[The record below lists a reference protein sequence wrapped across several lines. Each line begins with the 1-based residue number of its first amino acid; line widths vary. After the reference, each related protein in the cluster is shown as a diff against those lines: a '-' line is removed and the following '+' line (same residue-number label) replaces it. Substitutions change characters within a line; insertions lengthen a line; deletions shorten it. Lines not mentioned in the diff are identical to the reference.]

1 MITNFL
7 TTMKKSLTLLFAFA
21 FALCGK
27 AQNTIL
33 QFADWF
39 IYNQPGT
46 YQHLENFSHND
57 GHTIRFSA
65 HVNALPAG
73 ADVCPKKTIEDRCVT
88 DDVLQ
93 VVLRRFKE
101 CADGAEQ
108 VWSSARPYGE
118 GDRVEETIAINGY
131 KGDLRFDL
139 TTNGG
144 RAFQPQHKEDVFS
157 VLDYNSF
164 DGPDYALR
172 ICTFGVTHDDISPA
186 TKADVTPMDFVVVD
200 DLLRKLSLPATKEN
214 TFVPDDKS
222 TKGAT
227 IAGHGETHAT
237 IYTYT
242 TEGELNCLYQ
252 NWSQWRDE
260 KKECTFSRT
269 DHDFH
274 IRTPHD
280 VLIVSL
286 QYGVI
291 LRAHTDS
298 DEGLYVPLSWWR

>member
-1 MITNFL
+1 
-7 TTMKKSLTLLFAFA
+7 MKKLLILLLAFT

-27 AQNTIL
+27 AQNTIM

-39 IYNQPGT
+39 SYNQPGT
-46 YQHLENFSHND
+46 FRCIENFSPGE
-57 GHTIRFSA
+57 GHTFRFYA
-65 HVNALPAG
+65 QVTAQPAG
-73 ADVCPKKTIEDRCVT
+73 ADVHPKKTIEDKCVT
-88 DDVLQ
+88 NDMLQ

-118 GDRVEETIAINGY
+118 SGRVEETIAINGY

-139 TTNGG
+139 TTNGN

-157 VLDYNSF
+157 VLNYNSF
-164 DGPDYALR
+164 DGPDYAFH
-172 ICTFGVTHDDISPA
+172 ICTFGVTHDDVSPA
-186 TKADVTPMDFVVVD
+186 TKAAITPMDFAVID
-200 DLLRKLSLPATKEN
+200 TLLRKLSLPVSKEC
-214 TFVPDDKS
+214 TFAPNEKS
-222 TKGAT
+222 SAT
-227 IAGHGETHAT
+227 IPGRGETHAT
-237 IYTYT
+237 IYTYDR
-242 TEGELNCLYQ
+242 ESVLNSLYQ

-260 KKECTFSRT
+260 KKECTLSRT

-298 DEGLYVPLSWWR
+298 DEGLYVPLCWWY

>member
-7 TTMKKSLTLLFAFA
+7 TTMKKSLTLLLAFA

-46 YQHLENFSHND
+46 YQHLENFSRND
-57 GHTIRFSA
+57 GHIIRFSA

-73 ADVCPKKTIEDRCVT
+73 ANVCPKKTIEDRCVT

-108 VWSSARPYGE
+108 VWSSARPYGK
-118 GDRVEETIAINGY
+118 GDRAEETIAISGY

-144 RAFQPQHKEDVFS
+144 RAFLPQHKEDVFS
-157 VLDYNSF
+157 VLNYNSF

-172 ICTFGVTHDDISPA
+172 ICTFGVTHDDVSPA
-186 TKADVTPMDFVVVD
+186 TKAAITPMDFAVID
-200 DLLRKLSLPATKEN
+200 TLLRKLSLPVAKEC
-214 TFVPDDKS
+214 TFAPNDKS
-222 TKGAT
+222 SAT
-227 IAGHGETHAT
+227 IPGRGETHAT
-237 IYTYT
+237 IYTYDR
-242 TEGELNCLYQ
+242 ESVLNCLYQ

-269 DHDFH
+269 DRDFH

-298 DEGLYVPLSWWR
+298 DEGLYVPLCWWF

>member
-1 MITNFL
+1 
-7 TTMKKSLTLLFAFA
+7 MKKSFALLFGFA

-46 YQHLENFSHND
+46 FQCLENFSRNN

-65 HVNALPAG
+65 HVNALPVG
-73 ADVCPKKTIEDRCVT
+73 ADVRSKKTIEDRCVT

-118 GDRVEETIAINGY
+118 GDRAEETIAISGY
-131 KGDLRFDL
+131 KSDLRFDL

-144 RAFQPQHKEDVFS
+144 HAFQPQHKKDVFS

-164 DGPDYALR
+164 DGPDHAHR
-172 ICTFGVTHDDISPA
+172 IYTFGVTHDDISPA
-186 TKADVTPMDFVVVD
+186 TKAAITPMDFAAVD
-200 DLLRKLSLPATKEN
+200 ALLQKLSLPVSKEC
-214 TFVPDDKS
+214 TFAPNEKS
-222 TKGAT
+222 SAT
-227 IAGHGETHAT
+227 IPGRAKTHAT
-237 IYTYT
+237 IYAYDR
-242 TEGELNCLYQ
+242 ESVLNCLYQ

-269 DHDFH
+269 DRDFH
-274 IRTPHD
+274 ILTQHD

-298 DEGLYVPLSWWR
+298 AEGLYVPLCWWY